1 VTFDQALHR
10 IANYPGGYDVLQ
22 WLAGRSLNAKII
34 RKWLANE
41 RGLLVDVGGGT
52 GTLKTLLPAAVRHVC
67 IDPDPVMLAGY
78 AAKFR
83 DGLPLFGDAVRL
95 PVRDGAAPLVAL
107 IAVSHHLTDNQLEEA
122 LGEIARIQAPHGSF
136 FFFDALL
143 VPERLASRFMWR
155 RDRGAH
161 PRTAADII
169 ARLQK
174 YFQMVDHFEY
184 TLWHRYLA
192 CRCRPL

>member
-1 VTFDQALHR
+1 MTLNRVLQRVA
-10 IANYPGGYDVLQ
+10 ACPGGYDALQ
-22 WLAGRSLNAKII
+22 WLAGRPLVADVL

-41 RGLLVDVGGGT
+41 RGLLIDVGGGT
-52 GTLKTLLPAAVRHVC
+52 GTLKALLPAAVRHVC
-67 IDPDPVMLAGY
+67 VEPNPAMLSGY
-78 AAKFR
+78 VAKFH
-83 DGLPLFGDAVRL
+83 DGLPLNGDAVRL

-107 IAVSHHLTDNQLEEA
+107 IAVSHHLTDAEFDEA
-122 LGEIARIQAPHGSF
+122 LSEIARIQAPRGSF

-169 ARLQK
+169 ARLQRH
-174 YFQMVDHFEY
+174 FEMVEHFEY
-184 TLWHRYLA
+184 SLWHRYLA

>member
-1 VTFDQALHR
+1 MTLNQALHR
-10 IANYPGGYDVLQ
+10 IANAPGGYDALQ
-22 WLAGRSLNAKII
+22 WVAGRSLVANVI
-34 RKWLANE
+34 RKWMANE

-78 AAKFR
+78 AAKFG

-107 IAVSHHLTDNQLEEA
+107 IAVSHHLTDNQFEDA
-122 LGEIARIQAPHGSF
+122 LTEIARIQAPRGSF

-169 ARLQK
+169 ARLQ
-174 YFQMVDHFEY
+174 QHFEM
-184 TLWHRYLA
+184 
-192 CRCRPL
+192 